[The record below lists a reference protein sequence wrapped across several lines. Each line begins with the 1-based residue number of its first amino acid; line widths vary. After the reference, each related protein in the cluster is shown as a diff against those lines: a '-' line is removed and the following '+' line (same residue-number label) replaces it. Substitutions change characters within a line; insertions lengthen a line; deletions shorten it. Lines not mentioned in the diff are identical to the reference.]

1 MTQTTLT
8 AVTQTTLTADAET
21 IHTIVTLAYRIEGR
35 TEIPVEEWNARCDT
49 VRDAIEAAR

>member
-1 MTQTTLT
+1 M
-8 AVTQTTLTADAET
+8 TQTTLTADAET